1 MGQITSIV
9 LANGA
14 ATPVNVTFSPLPSAA
29 GVTSFVDRTSNVLE
43 GMARVSQS
51 YSEPTNQRKTTKTR
65 LTVELPITETVNG
78 VPTVTKVHRADV
90 TLIFAPMS
98 TDSERK
104 DLFAFTVNALNNA
117 LLKAAMRDND
127 PLY

>member
-1 MGQITSIV
+1 MGQIASIT

-14 ATPVNVTFSPLPSAA
+14 TTPVNVTFSPLPQQA

-43 GMARVSQS
+43 QMCRVSQS
-51 YSEPTNQRKTTKTR
+51 YSEPTAQRKTTKTR
-65 LTVELPITETVNG
+65 LTVEYPVTETVNG
-78 VPTVTKVHRADV
+78 IPTVTKVHRADV
-90 TLIFAPMS
+90 NFIFAPMS

-104 DLFAFTVNALNNA
+104 DVYAFTQNALSNA